1 MSSTI
6 LVVIV
11 LIVMWFVVL
20 VPMFVRRHDE
30 STETRSMDRFAT
42 AMRVVSRR
50 SRTTDPGLSRPRA
63 EMMPPTSA
71 TAARIRADGRRRMMA
86 RRRRT
91 LATLTGL
98 MFAVLGGA
106 LALAAWLWTVTTVAG
121 LLLAGYLGWL
131 RQQASRQ
138 RARAARRAAVFS
150 RSTPSQPP
158 HLARI
163 AAVAPAVDTQS
174 PVADTQSPVAP
185 ATTRRYGRV
194 IRPGW
199 ATRKTVAA
207 PPAATAPAAAAEY
220 TGAWQPT
227 PVPLPTYVT
236 KAPSFPGTA
245 VGLDDDD
252 PMFSDIDAIIA
263 PVDRRRAANE

>member
-30 STETRSMDRFAT
+30 SIETRSMDRFAT
-42 AMRVVSRR
+42 ARRVLSRR
-50 SRTTDPGLSRPRA
+50 SRTTDPSLSRPRA

-71 TAARIRADGRRRMMA
+71 TAARIRADCRRRMMA

-98 MFAVLGGA
+98 LFAGLGGA
-106 LALAAWLWTVTTVAG
+106 LALAAWLWTVTTIAG

-131 RQQASRQ
+131 RQEARRQ
-138 RARAARRAAVFS
+138 HARAARRAAVFS

-158 HLARI
+158 HVARV
-163 AAVAPAVDTQS
+163 AAAAPTADTESAGTES
-174 PVADTQSPVAP
+174 PVPAP
-185 ATTRRYGRV
+185 TRRTGRV

-207 PPAATAPAAAAEY
+207 PSPAAAPAAAAEY
-220 TGAWQPT
+220 TGAWEPT

-236 KAPSFPGTA
+236 KAPAFPGTA